1 MSEHAYFEEYPD
13 RDKETIKKI
22 IRTLLA
28 ETNIVRDKD
37 DTSRMYYLFARRS
50 GNIDAINEYLSC
62 MDFKAVVDESGF
74 IHLADAEANP
84 KIRAGHVNI
93 SKDASKV
100 LLALSWKYQ
109 EMERLQ
115 PRRNQTITMRE
126 LSDTMEKFH
135 FTGVIDSIKKAETIF
150 KQLARFNLLSVIGD
164 LGEKNCRICI
174 FPPIRLSLSPS
185 EMKEYRAKYNKEDRV
200 KYHDA
205 ESTPDDA
212 TGDETPDGGE
222 EVMYPEVQEEFDGE
236 SIDTEE
242 GLDDE

>member
-74 IHLADAEANP
+74 IHLADADANP

-126 LSDTMEKFH
+126 LSDT
-135 FTGVIDSIKKAETIF
+135 
-150 KQLARFNLLSVIGD
+150 LLSVIGD